1 MISPKIKS
9 LLVQTVKYYT
19 SALCWFRQ
27 ACYHRINVILL
38 TVILTCV
45 GFTALLWGAK
55 LLSVARRY
63 RYGHIRHEKT
73 DLPSVTVC
81 IPARNE
87 IHALAECLER
97 VLASDY
103 PKLEVI
109 VLDDNS
115 SDDTPLIIRSFAH
128 AGVRFIEGTP
138 PPDDWVGKNFAMQTL
153 LDEASGKYVVNMCAD
168 TKLQPDSISQ
178 MIKTIL
184 ANDAA
189 MLSVIPIRYD
199 TNHFGTFVGSLRY
212 FWELLFATWSSPP
225 ASSSVWIIERQR
237 FIDDMGGFSDVRH
250 SMRPEVL
257 IAAHIAKSATYDAIV
272 GAVAIGVGYEK
283 RWSSQT
289 ATSRRIMY
297 ELIGGTWARAI
308 GAFVWLALLNLPTF
322 MLLSLVMLPWQLLH
336 TVALASFVAL
346 VAMYAI
352 YLRLTWA
359 SRWWVGMLLWPYVI
373 FQELILFM
381 QSVVGYVTHTITWKG
396 RVIERV
402 GSK

>member
-1 MISPKIKS
+1 MVLLISIGVIAC
-9 LLVQTVKYYT
+9 LWAVKLR
-19 SALCWFRQ
+19 S
-27 ACYHRINVILL
+27 I
-38 TVILTCV
+38 
-45 GFTALLWGAK
+45 
-55 LLSVARRY
+55 ARRY
-63 RYGHIRHEKT
+63 RYDPAHHKMS

-153 LDEASGKYVVNMCAD
+153 LDEASGKYVINMCAD
-168 TKLQPDSISQ
+168 TKLQPTTISR
-178 MIKTIL
+178 MVE
-184 ANDAA
+184 AMMASEAA
-189 MLSVIPIRYD
+189 MLSVIPLRYD

-212 FWELLFATWSSPP
+212 FWELLFATQSAPP
-225 ASSSVWIIERQR
+225 ASSSVWMIERER
-237 FIDDMGGFSDVRH
+237 FIETIGGFAEVKH

-257 IAAHIAKSATYDAIV
+257 IAAQVAKNASYEAIIASSIV
-272 GAVAIGVGYEK
+272 GVGYEK
-283 RWSSQT
+283 RWSSQM

-297 ELIGGTWARAI
+297 ELIGGTWFKSL

-322 MLLSLVMLPWQLLH
+322 VLLSAVITSWQPIH
-336 TVALASFVAL
+336 SIALAVLAL
-346 VAMYAI
+346 LTLMYAV
-352 YLRLTWA
+352 YLRLTWV
-359 SRWWVGMLLWPYVI
+359 SRWWLGMLLWPYVI
-373 FQELILFM
+373 LQELVLFV
-381 QSVVGYVTHTITWKG
+381 QSFIGYATHTITWKG
-396 RVIERV
+396 RIIQAVRMTE
-402 GSK
+402 SK